1 MSGTKRD
8 TLLGATAIVALLGA
22 SAPALA
28 RDQATSQTPA
38 ATSTA
43 PAEDTTSQQS
53 RAAGSTPIL
62 EEVVVT
68 GTRNN
73 QFGTDVVQAGSFRGA
88 KALDVPL
95 TISVI
100 PSAVLQ
106 SQQAITLMDALR
118 NTAGV
123 SSTGVG
129 PVAYDNVTIRGIP
142 VDTRNNFRLDGAL
155 NILSSTEFPL
165 EDKDRVEVLKGA
177 SALYYG
183 FSSPAGIVN
192 LTMKRPTP
200 DFLFAEDT
208 FADSNGG
215 IGEHVD
221 VGDTVGKVG
230 YRVNAVYAHLDT
242 GIAYSAGR
250 RYLLGAAFDYKPL
263 DNLVFSNDFEVFGR
277 RIVEPAIF
285 KLPVS
290 SGLAPVRLPSLSTL
304 DPGRNIAGAPWAE
317 NDTKE
322 INYLG
327 KVAWN
332 ISGDWNL
339 SAYYGLSHLVR
350 IRNNPQ
356 FTPSNL
362 TTALESGVGSVSFAA
377 QNTLFENYN
386 YASELSGTLHFGAV
400 SDSVLFG
407 ASRKIEDL
415 SSPSPTRSKIAQ
427 NFLDPVLIPD
437 PDLVFAP
444 RPPAT
449 QIDDKGYYFFNR
461 LNLDEYVQLLAGV
474 RKSDYS
480 DTGTLNAV
488 TSQPYHAAPWSYSG
502 GIVIKP
508 LRWVSVYAT
517 YIEGLESTPGAPIAD
532 ENATE
537 NFPPSTSRQYEAGVK
552 LEPTRKLL
560 LQAAAFDIKQ
570 GAAYEA
576 LNPADGNLH
585 YYTDG
590 QNSYRGV
597 ELSLTGYVTRDLALY
612 ATTTVLSAHYENT
625 HAAPNINGFW
635 IEGTPDDTW
644 SLAGEYTVS
653 WLTPALKVT
662 AGAYHTGRQAIDATN
677 NAFTPAYTTFDV
689 GGSYDLRMP
698 RYELI
703 FRLNGQNITDKRYWA
718 STGSSVLAEG
728 LPGLVKFSVTARL

>member
-22 SAPALA
+22 SGSALA
-28 RDQATSQTPA
+28 QDQAAAQTRATA
-38 ATSTA
+38 AA
-43 PAEDTTSQQS
+43 PAEDSAAQQS
-53 RAAGSTPIL
+53 GAGEPAPVL

-68 GTRNN
+68 GARNN

-100 PSAVLQ
+100 PAAVLQ

-165 EDKDRVEVLKGA
+165 EDKDRIEVLKGA

-183 FSSPAGIVN
+183 FSTPAGIVN

-200 DFLFAEDT
+200 DLLFSEDT
-208 FADSNGG
+208 FSDSNGG

-221 VGDTVGKVG
+221 VGDTVGKFG

-250 RYLLGAAFDYKPL
+250 RYLLGVAFDYKPL
-263 DNLVFSNDFEVFGR
+263 DNVVFSNDFEVFGR

-285 KLPVS
+285 KLPVTS
-290 SGLAPVRLPSLSTL
+290 SLAAVRLPSLSML
-304 DPGRNIAGAPWAE
+304 DPARNIAGAPWAE

-327 KVAWN
+327 KVAWS

-356 FTPSNL
+356 FTPTNL
-362 TTALESGVGSVSFAA
+362 TTALQSGTGSVSFSA

-386 YASELSGTLHFGAV
+386 YATELAGTLHFGAV
-400 SDSVLFG
+400 SDSVLLG
-407 ASRKIEDL
+407 ASRKLEDL
-415 SSPSPTRSKIAQ
+415 ASPRPTRSKIAQ
-427 NFLDPVLIPD
+427 NFLDPVLI
-437 PDLVFAP
+437 
-444 RPPAT
+444 
-449 QIDDKGYYFFNR
+449 QI
-461 LNLDEYVQLLAGV
+461 
-474 RKSDYS
+474 
-480 DTGTLNAV
+480 
-488 TSQPYHAAPWSYSG
+488 
-502 GIVIKP
+502 
-508 LRWVSVYAT
+508 
-517 YIEGLESTPGAPIAD
+517 
-532 ENATE
+532 
-537 NFPPSTSRQYEAGVK
+537 
-552 LEPTRKLL
+552 
-560 LQAAAFDIKQ
+560 
-570 GAAYEA
+570 
-576 LNPADGNLH
+576 
-585 YYTDG
+585 
-590 QNSYRGV
+590 
-597 ELSLTGYVTRDLALY
+597 
-612 ATTTVLSAHYENT
+612 
-625 HAAPNINGFW
+625 
-635 IEGTPDDTW
+635 
-644 SLAGEYTVS
+644 
-653 WLTPALKVT
+653 
-662 AGAYHTGRQAIDATN
+662 GR
-677 NAFTPAYTTFDV
+677 
-689 GGSYDLRMP
+689 
-698 RYELI
+698 
-703 FRLNGQNITDKRYWA
+703 A
-718 STGSSVLAEG
+718 SCRERV
-728 LPGLVKFSVTARL
+728 

>member
-8 TLLGATAIVALLGA
+8 TLLGATAVAVLLGA
-22 SAPALA
+22 AAAAPAQ
-28 RDQATSQTPA
+28 DQVASPAPATSA
-38 ATSTA
+38 ATAQDSA
-43 PAEDTTSQQS
+43 AQPSGSGDTEPVLQ
-53 RAAGSTPIL
+53 
-62 EEVVVT
+62 EVVVT
-68 GTRNN
+68 GARNN

-88 KALDVPL
+88 RALDVPL

-183 FSSPAGIVN
+183 FSTPAGIVN

-200 DFLFAEDT
+200 DLLFAEDT

-221 VGDTVGKVG
+221 IGDTVGKFG

-250 RYLLGAAFDYKPL
+250 RYLLAVAFDYKPL
-263 DNLVFSNDFEVFGR
+263 DNVVFSNDFELFGR

-285 KLPVS
+285 KLPVTS
-290 SGLAPVRLPSLSTL
+290 SLAPVRLPSLTML
-304 DPGRNIAGAPWAE
+304 DPARNIAGAPWAA

-356 FTPSNL
+356 FTPTNL
-362 TTALESGVGSVSFAA
+362 TTALQSGTGSVSFSA

-386 YASELSGTLHFGAV
+386 YATELSGTLHFGAV
-400 SDSVLFG
+400 SDSVLLG
-407 ASRKIEDL
+407 ASRKLEDL
-415 SSPSPTRSKIAQ
+415 ASPSPTRSKVAQ
-427 NFLDPVLIPD
+427 NFLDPVLIPN

-444 RPPAT
+444 RPRAT
-449 QIDDKGYYFFNR
+449 QIDDRGVYFFDR
-461 LNLDEYVQLLAGV
+461 LNLLDYVQILGGV

-480 DTGTLNAV
+480 DSGTLNAV
-488 TSQPYHAAPWSYSG
+488 TRQPYHATPWSYSG
-502 GIVIKP
+502 GIVVKP

-517 YIEGLESTPGAPIAD
+517 YIEGLESTPSAPIAD

-560 LQAAAFDIKQ
+560 LQAAAFDIRQ

-576 LNPADGNLH
+576 LNPADGNLR

-590 QNSYRGV
+590 ENSYRGV
-597 ELSLTGYVTRDLALY
+597 EFSLTGYVTTDLALY

-625 HAAPNINGFW
+625 HASANINGFW

-644 SLAGEYTVS
+644 SLAGEYTLS
-653 WLTPALKVT
+653 WLSPELKLT
-662 AGAYHTGRQAIDATN
+662 AGAYHTGRQAINATN

>member
-8 TLLGATAIVALLGA
+8 TLLGATAVVAFLGA
-22 SAPALA
+22 SVPALA
-28 RDQATSQTPA
+28 QDQGQQQSQAA
-38 ATSTA
+38 ATASAREPTA
-43 PAEDTTSQQS
+43 QPPGGDTV
-53 RAAGSTPIL
+53 TPVL

-68 GTRNN
+68 GARNN
-73 QFGTDVVQAGSFRGA
+73 QYGTDVVQAGSFRGA
-88 KALDVPL
+88 NALDVPL
-95 TISVI
+95 TVSVI

-200 DFLFAEDT
+200 YFQVAEDT

-221 VGDTVGKVG
+221 VGDTIGKVG
-230 YRVNAVYAHLDT
+230 YRVSAVYAHMDT
-242 GIAYSAGR
+242 GITYSTGR
-250 RYLLGAAFDYKPL
+250 RYLLGVALDYKPL
-263 DNLVFSNDFEVFGR
+263 ENVVFSNDFEVFGR
-277 RIVEPAIF
+277 RVVEPAIF
-285 KLPVS
+285 KLPVTS
-290 SGLAPVRLPSLSTL
+290 SLAPVKLPSLSVL

-332 ISGDWNL
+332 ITGDWNL

-356 FTPSNL
+356 FTPTNL
-362 TTALESGVGSVSFAA
+362 TTALQTGAGSVSFSA

-415 SSPSPTRSKIAQ
+415 ASPSPTRSKVTQ
-427 NFLDPVLIPD
+427 NFLDPIPIPN

-449 QIDDKGYYFFNR
+449 QIDDKGYYFFDR
-461 LNLDEYVQLLAGV
+461 LSLDRYVQILAGV

-488 TSQPYHAAPWSYSG
+488 TRQPYHTKPWSYSG
-502 GIVIKP
+502 GLVVKP

-517 YIEGLESTPGAPIAD
+517 YIEGLESTASAPIAD

-552 LEPTRKLL
+552 LEPLAKLL
-560 LQAAAFDIKQ
+560 IQAAAFDIRR

-576 LNPADGNLH
+576 LNPLDGNLH
-585 YYTDG
+585 YYTNG
-590 QNSYRGV
+590 ENSYRGA
-597 ELSLTGYVTRDLALY
+597 EFSLTGYVARDLALY
-612 ATTTVLSAHYENT
+612 ATATVLSAHYEDT
-625 HAAPNINGFW
+625 TAKPNIDGFW
-635 IEGTPDDTW
+635 IEGTPDETW
-644 SLAGEYTVS
+644 SVSGEYTVS
-653 WLTPALKVT
+653 WLDPALKVT

-677 NAFTPAYTTFDV
+677 NAFTPAYTTFDL
-689 GGSYDLRMP
+689 GGSYDLKRP
-698 RYELI
+698 SYELI
-703 FRLNGQNITDKRYWA
+703 FRLNGENITDKRYWA

-728 LPGLVKFSVTARL
+728 LPGLVKLSVTAKF

>member
-8 TLLGATAIVALLGA
+8 SLLGATAIVALLGA

-28 RDQATSQTPA
+28 QDQATSQTPP
-38 ATSTA
+38 ATSIAASQDSANQPSGTA
-43 PAEDTTSQQS
+43 DP
-53 RAAGSTPIL
+53 TPVL

-68 GTRNN
+68 GARNN

-200 DFLFAEDT
+200 DFLFSEDT

-215 IGEHVD
+215 VGEHVD
-221 VGDTVGKVG
+221 VGDTVGKFG

-242 GIAYSAGR
+242 GIDYSAGR
-250 RYLLGAAFDYKPL
+250 RYLLGVAFDYKPL
-263 DNLVFSNDFEVFGR
+263 DNLIFSNDVEVFGR

-285 KLPVS
+285 KLPVT
-290 SGLAPVRLPSLSTL
+290 SGRAPVQLPSLSML
-304 DPGRNIAGAPWAE
+304 DPAKNIAGAPWAQ

-356 FTPSNL
+356 FTPANL
-362 TTALESGVGSVSFAA
+362 TTALQSGTGSVSFSA

-386 YASELSGTLHFGAV
+386 YATELAGTLHFGAV
-400 SDSVLFG
+400 SDAVLFG
-407 ASRKIEDL
+407 ASRKLEDL
-415 SSPSPTRSKIAQ
+415 ASPSPTRSKIAQ
-427 NFLDPVLIPD
+427 NFLDPALIPN
-437 PDLVFAP
+437 PGLVFAR

-461 LNLDEYVQLLAGV
+461 LKLDEYVQLLAGV

-480 DTGTLNAV
+480 DSGTLNAV
-488 TSQPYHAAPWSYSG
+488 TRQPYHATPWSYSG
-502 GIVIKP
+502 GIVVKP

-517 YIEGLESTPGAPIAD
+517 YIEGLESTPSAPIAD

-560 LQAAAFDIKQ
+560 LQAAAFDIRQ
-570 GAAYEA
+570 GSAYEA

-597 ELSLTGYVTRDLALY
+597 EFSLTGYVTTDLALY

-625 HAAPNINGFW
+625 HASPNIDGFW
-635 IEGTPDDTW
+635 IEGTPDNTW

-653 WLTPALKVT
+653 WLTPALKLT
-662 AGAYHTGRQAIDATN
+662 AGAYHTGRQAINATN
-677 NAFTPAYTTFDV
+677 NAFTPEYTTFDV

>member
-1 MSGTKRD
+1 MSGMKRD
-8 TLLGATAIVALLGA
+8 TLLGTTAIVALLGVSLPALAQEQQSTQAAPAASTPDPSSQQSGDGA
-22 SAPALA
+22 SAPVL
-28 RDQATSQTPA
+28 
-38 ATSTA
+38 
-43 PAEDTTSQQS
+43 
-53 RAAGSTPIL
+53 G
-62 EEVVVT
+62 EVVVT
-68 GTRNN
+68 GARNN
-73 QFGTDVVQAGSFRGA
+73 QYGTDVVQAGSFRGA
-88 KALDVPL
+88 NALDVPL
-95 TISVI
+95 TVSVI

-200 DFLFAEDT
+200 DFLLSEDT

-221 VGDTVGKVG
+221 VGDTVGKFG
-230 YRVNAVYAHLDT
+230 YRVNAVYAHMDT
-242 GIAYSAGR
+242 GITYSSGR
-250 RYLLGAAFDYKPL
+250 RYLLGLAFDYKPL
-263 DNLVFSNDFEVFGR
+263 QNLVISNDFEAFGR

-285 KLPVS
+285 KLPATTS
-290 SGLAPVRLPSLSTL
+290 LAPVHLPSLSTL
-304 DPGRNIAGAPWAE
+304 DPSRNIAAAPWAE

-332 ISGDWNL
+332 IAGDWNL

-356 FTPSNL
+356 FTPTNL
-362 TTALESGVGSVSFAA
+362 TTALQTGAGSVSFSA

-386 YASELSGTLHFGAV
+386 YATELAGTLHFGAV

-407 ASRKIEDL
+407 AARKIEDL
-415 SSPSPTRSKIAQ
+415 ASPSPTRSKVTQ
-427 NFLDPVLIPD
+427 NFLDPVVIANPY
-437 PDLVFAP
+437 LVFAP

-461 LNLDEYVQLLAGV
+461 LSLDRYVQILAGV

-488 TSQPYHAAPWSYSG
+488 TRQPYHTTPWSYSG
-502 GIVIKP
+502 GLVVKP

-517 YIEGLESTPGAPIAD
+517 YIEGLESTPSAPIAD

-552 LEPTRKLL
+552 LEPFAKLL
-560 LQAAAFDIKQ
+560 IQAAAFDIRQ
-570 GAAYEA
+570 GSAYEA
-576 LNPADGNLH
+576 LNPLDGNLH
-585 YYTDG
+585 YYTNG
-590 QNSYRGV
+590 ENSYRGT
-597 ELSLTGYVTRDLALY
+597 EFSLTGYVARDLALY
-612 ATTTVLSAHYENT
+612 ATATVLSAHYEDT
-625 HAAPNINGFW
+625 TAVPNINGFW

-644 SLAGEYTVS
+644 SLSGEYTVS
-653 WLTPALKVT
+653 WLTPGLKVT
-662 AGAYHTGRQAIDATN
+662 AGAYHTGRQAINASN
-677 NAFTPAYTTFDV
+677 NAFTPAYTTFDL
-689 GGSYDLRMP
+689 GGSYDWRLP
-698 RYELI
+698 SCELI

-728 LPGLVKFSVTARL
+728 LPGLVKLSLTARF